1 MLEKK
6 KRKGCSVQ
14 KQEKTREKEK
24 HQHRWNNTTT
34 DSITSNTNGQI
45 TAVKRQ
51 SASYVPPLHNKKLKP
66 YMIKGIRNTYE
77 SNLTKA
83 EQDRKGQIAVMNSQS
98 KYQPSCH

>member
-34 DSITSNTNGQI
+34 DLITLKI

-51 SASYVPPLHNKKLKP
+51 SVSYVPPLHNKKLKP

>member
-51 SASYVPPLHNKKLKP
+51 SASYVPPLHNKTLRP
-66 YMIKGIRNTYE
+66 YMIKRVRNTYE
-77 SNLTKA
+77 T
-83 EQDRKGQIAVMNSQS
+83 SQKLS
-98 KYQPSCH
+98 KTAKDK